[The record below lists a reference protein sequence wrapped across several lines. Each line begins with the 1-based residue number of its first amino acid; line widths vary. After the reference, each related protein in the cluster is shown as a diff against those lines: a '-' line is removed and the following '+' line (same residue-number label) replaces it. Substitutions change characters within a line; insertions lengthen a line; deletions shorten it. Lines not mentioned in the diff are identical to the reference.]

1 LLGPLQCQIEETK
14 KNPASRGFSLTAKNY
29 FLGASA
35 GAGAAGA
42 AAGAAAAGAAAASA
56 GFASA
61 AGAAGAAAAA
71 AGAGAG
77 AAAGSFLPQ
86 AAKAAAA
93 ITAAK
98 TRDLFMIIFLKVSE
112 KTISGKLSS
121 GLETRLT
128 EQQAL
133 EFLLFSLE
141 I

>member
-1 LLGPLQCQIEETK
+1 MGFQKLLPTLRKSSNCWLTKSNKGRKKTPQC
-14 KNPASRGFSLTAKNY
+14 GVFLTAKNY

-35 GAGAAGA
+35 GA
-42 AAGAAAAGAAAASA
+42 AAAGAAAASA
-56 GFASA
+56 GLASA
-61 AGAAGAAAAA
+61 AGAAGASAAGAGAAA

-77 AAAGSFLPQ
+77 AASSFLPQ

-121 GLETRLT
+121 RLE
-128 EQQAL
+128 
-133 EFLLFSLE
+133 
-141 I
+141 

>member
-1 LLGPLQCQIEETK
+1 MQKKSSNYWPTK
-14 KNPASRGFSLTAKNY
+14 LSNRPTKSRAKKKPRSAGFFLAAQNY

-35 GAGAAGA
+35 GAGAA
-42 AAGAAAAGAAAASA
+42 AGAAAASA
-56 GFASA
+56 GLASA
-61 AGAAGAAAAA
+61 AGAAGAAGASAAGAA

-77 AAAGSFLPQ
+77 AGAASFLPQ

-121 GLETRLT
+121 RV
-128 EQQAL
+128 AKPC
-133 EFLLFSLE
+133 
-141 I
+141 

>member
-1 LLGPLQCQIEETK
+1 LH
-14 KNPASRGFSLTAKNY
+14 SKNY

-35 GAGAAGA
+35 GA
-42 AAGAAAAGAAAASA
+42 AAGAAAASA
-56 GFASA
+56 GLASA
-61 AGAAGAAAAA
+61 AGAAGASAAGAGAAA

-77 AAAGSFLPQ
+77 AASSFLPQ

-121 GLETRLT
+121 RLVKTLLT
-128 EQQAL
+128 EQRAL
-133 EFLLFSLE
+133 ELPLYSREL
-141 I
+141 

>member
-1 LLGPLQCQIEETK
+1 MPTRSSNCWQTRSNKPKIKTK
-14 KNPASRGFSLTAKNY
+14 KNPAVRGFFLTAKNY

-35 GAGAAGA
+35 GA
-42 AAGAAAAGAAAASA
+42 AAAGAAAASA
-56 GFASA
+56 GLASA
-61 AGAAGAAAAA
+61 AGAAGVSAAGAGAAA

-77 AAAGSFLPQ
+77 AASSFLPQ

-121 GLETRLT
+121 RLE
-128 EQQAL
+128 
-133 EFLLFSLE
+133 
-141 I
+141 

>member
-1 LLGPLQCQIEETK
+1 MIHQNSCQSAPNEDEK
-14 KNPASRGFSLTAKNY
+14 KPRIAGFFMTAKNY
-29 FLGASA
+29 FFGASA
-35 GAGAAGA
+35 GAAAGAA

-61 AGAAGAAAAA
+61 AGAAGAAAA
-71 AGAGAG
+71 GAGAG
-77 AAAGSFLPQ
+77 AAASSFLPQ

-121 GLETRLT
+121 GL
-128 EQQAL
+128 
-133 EFLLFSLE
+133 
-141 I
+141 IKHC

>member
-1 LLGPLQCQIEETK
+1 V
-14 KNPASRGFSLTAKNY
+14 RGFSLTPKNY
-29 FLGASA
+29 FLGAS
-35 GAGAAGA
+35 AGAAGA

-61 AGAAGAAAAA
+61 AGAAGAAA

-112 KTISGKLSS
+112 KTISGKLSL
-121 GLETRLT
+121 GPETLLT

-133 EFLLFSLE
+133 ELLLSSLE
-141 I
+141 L

>member
-1 LLGPLQCQIEETK
+1 MAEKKTPHCGVFLL
-14 KNPASRGFSLTAKNY
+14 AAKNY

-35 GAGAAGA
+35 GAAG

-56 GFASA
+56 GLASA
-61 AGAAGAAAAA
+61 AGAAGAAA

-112 KTISGKLSS
+112 KAISGKLSS
-121 GLETRLT
+121 RLIKPCRQNS
-128 EQQAL
+128 EH
-133 EFLLFSLE
+133 SSSH
-141 I
+141 

>member
-1 LLGPLQCQIEETK
+1 MRKKLSSSLPTKSNNKIQTK
-14 KNPASRGFSLTAKNY
+14 KNPAMRGFFWTTKNY

-35 GAGAAGA
+35 GAAGAAGA

-56 GFASA
+56 GLASA
-61 AGAAGAAAAA
+61 AGAAGAAAA
-71 AGAGAG
+71 GAGAG
-77 AAAGSFLPQ
+77 AAASSFLPQ

-121 GLETRLT
+121 RLIKTLLT
-128 EQQAL
+128 EQ
-133 EFLLFSLE
+133 
-141 I
+141 